1 MDPKTNVRAS
11 NMHINQHIYYL
22 HHNVKIH
29 FLKLDWDYGTQ
40 IAALLNHRMSHA
52 TAFSFFKI
60 KGENVEH
67 EYTTIE
73 GKWLRMSRLEKQP
86 YLKNS
91 LHSEQS
97 SLLDNTDLS
106 SQIRDVKYRNKQE
119 LSTIL
124 QQENIWPPTEPS
136 NQFNISLL
144 YDIIAA
150 TEDKCYFSTIALITS
165 IVKK

>member
-1 MDPKTNVRAS
+1 
-11 NMHINQHIYYL
+11 
-22 HHNVKIH
+22 
-29 FLKLDWDYGTQ
+29 
-40 IAALLNHRMSHA
+40 MSHA

-67 EYTTIE
+67 EYATIE